1 MHCKWCIWNV
11 SVYFIL
17 AKVDGG
23 MLSWA
28 SEHDQCAVF
37 HKLFLWVDFFWEAT
51 TIMGNKK
58 SWEAIGMN
66 VCSLILQ
73 LSVIV
78 DVSVGTVEFINYA
91 TDVYI
96 LNSFPNFVLE
106 LGVCSASEH
115 TCVSTCVCMCVYV
128 CVYVYMYVWVG
139 VRVCVSLNCMWC
151 TACTCSVFWVWFPSF
166 QSYKLLVHDEGNEAL
181 YTPQMHWHA
190 FSMCKLQHQ
199 IPTLM

>member
-1 MHCKWCIWNV
+1 MVTLPCLFSGHTSANC
-11 SVYFIL
+11 
-17 AKVDGG
+17 
-23 MLSWA
+23 
-28 SEHDQCAVF
+28 F
-37 HKLFLWVDFFWEAT
+37 HQNGA
-51 TIMGNKK
+51 
-58 SWEAIGMN
+58 
-66 VCSLILQ
+66 C
-73 LSVIV
+73 
-78 DVSVGTVEFINYA
+78 
-91 TDVYI
+91 
-96 LNSFPNFVLE
+96 
-106 LGVCSASEH
+106 
-115 TCVSTCVCMCVYV
+115 TCVWYITHWAVGKMGKEVISLCLCVHACVRVCASVCRVCMCVWLCVCVMCVHVCICV

>member
-1 MHCKWCIWNV
+1 MIVNEVPSLSLLSLLPPLSLSLQPFKSESAFRWWWHYLV
-11 SVYFIL
+11 SSQDTLLQTVF
-17 AKVDGG
+17 AK
-23 MLSWA
+23 
-28 SEHDQCAVF
+28 AV
-37 HKLFLWVDFFWEAT
+37 HVHV
-51 TIMGNKK
+51 
-58 SWEAIGMN
+58 S
-66 VCSLILQ
+66 
-73 LSVIV
+73 
-78 DVSVGTVEFINYA
+78 DVSLLWRVGKMGKEVISLCLCVHA
-91 TDVYI
+91 CVRVCI
-96 LNSFPNFVLE
+96 CVL
-106 LGVCSASEH
+106 
-115 TCVSTCVCMCVYV
+115 CVYV